1 MALMLGKLHEA
12 LLAAGVEQ
20 TIARE
25 AAEEVAG
32 FDRDLVEVKSVQRL
46 HTWML
51 GTLLPLNIVITL
63 GVLWKVLTL

>member
-12 LLAAGVEQ
+12 LIAAGVEQ
-20 TIARE
+20 KVARE

-32 FDRDLVEVKSVQRL
+32 FDRDLAEVKSVQRL

-51 GTLLPLNIVITL
+51 GAVIALNVAML
-63 GVLWKVLTL
+63 ARMMFA